1 MNPVKPIVPVQ
12 ETDKT
17 LIAPVTNTHRWAI
30 VGLLFTAS
38 MINYMDRATVS
49 FALPLISKELSLGPM
64 TKGLLLSAFFWSY
77 ALMQIPIGYFTDKAN
92 LRRLYAG
99 AFALWSL
106 AQGLTGFA
114 GGLTALVLFRIILG
128 VGESIYLPGGTKI
141 VSLLF
146 SARERGLPSGL
157 FDMGTRT
164 GLVLDGILI
173 PWLLVHYGW
182 RRMFMIV
189 GFSALL
195 WLIPWLLIY
204 PRNLQ
209 SGNSWNISKEIGQVK
224 TGRPER
230 LITFNRNLLGLCLG
244 FFCFDYYWYLLL
256 TWLPDYLVTVHNLTI
271 LKAGLFASIP
281 YCVFGISQPLGGW
294 IGDIL
299 SRRGWSEM
307 RARKSI
313 IAVAFGTGLFLI
325 PAARV
330 VDAGPAIL
338 LIMCGSLVGLA
349 TANMLVMLQSSAP
362 VREVGIWTGVY
373 NFTGNLAGSLAPLL
387 TGFLIAKTGSYHS
400 SFGVAVAIL
409 LAGLLSFIFL
419 VRSASPSRESPP
431 RLDGLQRHG

>member
-12 ETDKT
+12 ETDENPT
-17 LIAPVTNTHRWAI
+17 APVTNTHRWAI

-77 ALMQIPIGYFTDKAN
+77 ALMQIPIGYFADKAN
-92 LRRLYAG
+92 LRWLYCG
-99 AFALWSL
+99 AFTLWSL

-114 GGLTALVLFRIILG
+114 GGLTALVLFRLLLG
-128 VGESIYLPGGTKI
+128 IGESIYLPGGTKI

-146 SARERGLPSGL
+146 SARERGLPTGL

-209 SGNSWNISKEIGQVK
+209 TENSRNIRKEIGQVK

-256 TWLPDYLVTVHNLTI
+256 TWLPDYLVTVRNLTI

-299 SRRGWSEM
+299 SRRGWNEM

-313 IAVAFGTGLFLI
+313 IAVAFSTGLFLI

-338 LIMCGSLVGLA
+338 LIIGGSLVGLA
-349 TANMLVMLQSSAP
+349 AANMLVMLQSSAP
-362 VREVGIWTGVY
+362 AREVGIWTGVY

-400 SFGVAVAIL
+400 SFALAVAIL
-409 LAGLLSFIFL
+409 LAGLLSLIFL
-419 VRSASPSRESPP
+419 IREWGT
-431 RLDGLQRHG
+431 DHAN

>member
-1 MNPVKPIVPVQ
+1 MPMNPVKPIVPVQ
-12 ETDKT
+12 EIDENLT
-17 LIAPVTNTHRWAI
+17 APVTNTHRWAI

-77 ALMQIPIGYFTDKAN
+77 ALMQIPIGYFADKAN
-92 LRRLYAG
+92 LRWLYCG
-99 AFALWSL
+99 AFTLWSL

-114 GGLTALVLFRIILG
+114 GGLTALVLFRLLLG
-128 VGESIYLPGGTKI
+128 IGESIYLPGGTKI

-146 SARERGLPSGL
+146 SARERGLPTGL

-209 SGNSWNISKEIGQVK
+209 SGNSPNIRKEIGQVK

-230 LITFNRNLLGLCLG
+230 LLTFNRNLLGLCLG

-256 TWLPDYLVTVHNLTI
+256 TWLPDYLVTVRNLTI

-299 SRRGWSEM
+299 SRRGWNEM

-313 IAVAFGTGLFLI
+313 IAAAFGTGLLLI
-325 PAARV
+325 PASRV

-338 LIMCGSLVGLA
+338 LIMGGSLVGLA
-349 TANMLVMLQSSAP
+349 AANMLVLLQGSAP
-362 VREVGIWTGVY
+362 AREVGIWTGVY

-400 SFGVAVAIL
+400 SFALAVAIL
-409 LAGLLSFIFL
+409 LAGLLSLMFL
-419 VRSASPSRESPP
+419 IRE
-431 RLDGLQRHG
+431 RGTDHAN